1 MKQNKF
7 GQANWFRLRIG
18 TTGPTFALIVAVL
31 SALPLA
37 SMPSAAQE
45 GDGVDTA
52 LVIAVDVSN
61 SVDEHRYRLQ
71 MEGIASALE
80 DPSVVNTILNGPRS
94 SILVSV
100 VTWAD
105 RPDVALPW
113 MRIGSEE
120 DARGV
125 AQAVRKLPHLTGE
138 FTCMGTMLR
147 FVNDKILPQ
156 IPVNAL
162 RTVVDVSGDG
172 SDNCNAQVPVPA
184 VRDEIASYGTTINGL
199 PILEGREVATLEDWY
214 RDNVK
219 AGPGSFILPAIGFGD
234 FGRAIRQKFIVEIS
248 SIAPEPG
255 QVQTARHSRD

>member
-1 MKQNKF
+1 MKQNQCRHV
-7 GQANWFRLRIG
+7 GRRHPGRG
-18 TTGPTFALIVAVL
+18 TPVLGLAMLAGFILI
-31 SALPLA
+31 LA
-37 SMPSAAQE
+37 AGTPASAQE
-45 GDGVDTA
+45 AEGVDTA

-61 SVDEHRYRLQ
+61 SVDEKRYRLQ

-94 SILVSV
+94 SIIVSLI
-100 VTWAD
+100 TWAD
-105 RPDVALPW
+105 RAEVAVPW

-120 DARGV
+120 DARRV
-125 AQAVRKLPHLTGE
+125 AQAVRSLPHVTGE

-156 IPVNAL
+156 VPVHAL

-172 SDNCNAQVPVPA
+172 ADNCNAQVPVPA

-199 PILEGREVATLEDWY
+199 PILEGREVATVEDWY

-219 AGPGSFILPAIGFGD
+219 AGPGSFILPAIGFAD

-248 SIAPEPG
+248 SVAPERGP
-255 QVQTARHSRD
+255 VQTARRAGD